1 MTLLLGNLVT
11 LLLHNISALL
21 GVVNLLT
28 DLSGHRLALLSVH
41 SVALPLVLGLA
52 LPLLD
57 SVALAAGFSVA
68 VLLRD
73 VLALLHLDSVALLVV
88 DNLADGL
95 GVGDAFLLLHGLALP
110 LEPGAALLV
119 SL

>member
-1 MTLLLGNLVT
+1 MT

-41 SVALPLVLGLA
+41 GVALPLVLGLA

-57 SVALAAGFSVA
+57 SVALAAGFS
-68 VLLRD
+68 LKIK
-73 VLALLHLDSVALLVV
+73 
-88 DNLADGL
+88 
-95 GVGDAFLLLHGLALP
+95 GVKI
-110 LEPGAALLV
+110 
-119 SL
+119 